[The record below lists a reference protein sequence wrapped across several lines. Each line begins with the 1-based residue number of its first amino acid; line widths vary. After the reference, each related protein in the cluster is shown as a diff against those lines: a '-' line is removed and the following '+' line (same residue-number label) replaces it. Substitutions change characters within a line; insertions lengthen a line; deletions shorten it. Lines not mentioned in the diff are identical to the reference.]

1 MKRIS
6 DSTNT
11 ANGNGEWTEGNPAA
25 GIASTLIKAEWLN
38 TIQRELIA
46 VVVGASIPLDVADD
60 AQLFKAIKALAS
72 NAADFEKLKNL
83 PSTLSGY
90 GIKAATSAEVVAGT
104 DDGKPV
110 TSLGVAAAIAGKA
123 NKATTLSGYGVPVA
137 TSAEVVAGA
146 DDAKPV
152 TSLGVAAAVAGKANK
167 ATTLSGYG
175 VPVATSAEVVAGA
188 DDAKP
193 VTSLGVAAA
202 IAGKANKA
210 TTLSGYG
217 VPVATSA
224 EVVAGTNDSKPVT
237 SLGVADAIKAID
249 PWAMQ
254 PIGVPIPVF
263 DNLAGVTIPR
273 QNKAYRYI
281 SLTASDSYNTGL
293 LSSEVVSGSF
303 PLVTAT
309 AVISLSDSP
318 LSGKT
323 INLINTEQRVLR
335 GALNAGQLLQDAFQG
350 HWHDPNSSL
359 GTSLASGASAAPWQ
373 IGTSTAMVYSY
384 VKDPVT
390 DGVSGT
396 PRTAAETRS
405 KSIGVTYF
413 MRIR

>member
-152 TSLGVAAAVAGKANK
+152 TSLGVAAAV
-167 ATTLSGYG
+167 
-175 VPVATSAEVVAGA
+175 
-188 DDAKP
+188 
-193 VTSLGVAAA
+193 
-202 IAGKANKA
+202 AGKANKA